1 MRKRRLLQRWGGELL
16 KGRQTGKGNESRSGS
31 LEESSTRLFVS
42 TLLDSLAS
50 HIIFTRQCI
59 GITLTLAM
67 MLVVLPEAPL
77 LRGEV
82 AMEVHRQL
90 QLGNSSSSLDRRRRL
105 QPDRTI
111 PFPAFSPTIPPQT
124 RILLDHR
131 LSRMGPREW
140 TLVQP
145 ACRHRR
151 LALRIRLLAIPIPLL
166 VLRFTSILQYQP
178 QTKDR
183 RYTSPPPL

>member
-16 KGRQTGKGNESRSGS
+16 KGRRTGKGNEW
-31 LEESSTRLFVS
+31 TRLNRQPERKFGRKGRLSVS

-105 QPDRTI
+105 QQDRTI

-131 LSRMGPREW
+131 LSRMGP
-140 TLVQP
+140 
-145 ACRHRR
+145 
-151 LALRIRLLAIPIPLL
+151 
-166 VLRFTSILQYQP
+166 
-178 QTKDR
+178 
-183 RYTSPPPL
+183 